1 MSAILQTAALL
12 ADVFPGSD
20 ISAPEYLRW
29 LYEESPFGPVIETNL
44 DDEHGRAGHYALVPI
59 ALTRDGVEHSAA
71 LSLNTA
77 VHERARGGGTFVRL
91 ASETITEARRRGVE
105 TLVGVAN
112 ANSTPGFVRRLD
124 FELLTPLPASVMLPT
139 PGSRR
144 GIRSGWADTSAFAGD
159 GLAADSE
166 PLLAAP
172 VTGEARRWTPETLR
186 WRLAKPGARY
196 ALHRADDLLAVS
208 CQDSRHG
215 IGVAILLKVFAP
227 SRVSAGTPRALVR
240 AACRFHRAP
249 ITLHVGLND
258 LVDFRGMALPERLR
272 ESPLNLIYRSLQAQ
286 PPPASLIRFELLDF
300 DAY

>member
-1 MSAILQTAALL
+1 MSATSQTAALL
-12 ADVFPGSD
+12 TDVFPDSD
-20 ISAPEYLRW
+20 ISQPEYLHW
-29 LYEESPFGPVIETNL
+29 LYEQSPFGSVIETNL
-44 DDEHGRAGHYALVPI
+44 DDELGRAGHYALVPI
-59 ALTRDGVEHSAA
+59 TLTRNGIDYNAA

-91 ASETITEARRRGVE
+91 ASETIAEARRQGVE

-124 FELLTPLPASVMLPT
+124 FKLLTPLPASVMLPT

-166 PLLAAP
+166 PLLVAP
-172 VTGEARRWTPETLR
+172 TTGEARRWTPETLR
-186 WRLAKPGARY
+186 WRLARPDARY
-196 ALHRADDLLAVS
+196 ALHRTGDLLAVS
-208 CQDSRHG
+208 CRDSRHG
-215 IGVAILLKVFAP
+215 IRVAILLKVFAA
-227 SRVSAGTPRALVR
+227 SRISHSSQRALLR
-240 AACRFHRAP
+240 AMCHFHRAP
-249 ITLHVGLND
+249 IALHVGLND

-272 ESPLNLIYRSLQAQ
+272 ESPLNLIYRSLQTE
-286 PPPASLIRFELLDF
+286 PRPAAIKRFEFLDF